1 MRTIDDDTDA
11 RRFDD
16 FERAGRK
23 RSLLA
28 SSLPLRRE
36 LTKFLRGAETGDASQ
51 DLKCAVVDDETLLE
65 SVEAGGSLGDEKTV
79 DFLFHHPSF

>member
-1 MRTIDDDTDA
+1 MDDDTNE

-36 LTKFLRGAETGDASQ
+36 LTKFLRGTETGGASQ
-51 DLKCAVVDDETLLE
+51 DLKVVDDDTLLE
-65 SVEAGGSLGDEKTV
+65 GAEAGGSLGDEKTV